1 MILYF
6 SGTGNSQYVARK
18 IAQELNNELIS
29 LNQLIKE
36 EKTDELIST
45 DKPFIFV
52 CPTYAWRLP
61 IVVTNFIKKTRFSG
75 SNKVYFIMTCGGDT
89 GKAIKYIQK
98 LCKYKEWQLKGI
110 AEIKMPENYIALF
123 SIPDKETST
132 QIIKGSDKQIDK
144 IISYIKSENEFEII
158 NPSGLSGT
166 LKSGITNTAF
176 YKIFVHAKGFH
187 YTNKCIGCGKC
198 VTLCPLNN
206 INLKNQKPVWKNNCT
221 HCMACICGCPTE
233 AIEYKNNTQN
243 KRRYYLK

>member
-1 MILYF
+1 MILYYN
-6 SGTGNSQYVARK
+6 GTGNSQYMARK

-98 LCKYKEWQLKGI
+98 LCKYKEWQLKGM

>member
-6 SGTGNSQYVARK
+6 SGTGNSRYVARK

-98 LCKYKEWQLKGI
+98 LCKYKEWQLKGM

-206 INLKNQKPVWKNNCT
+206 INLKNQKPVWKNNGT
-221 HCMACICGCPTE
+221 HCMACSCGCPTE

>member
-6 SGTGNSQYVARK
+6 SGTGNSRYVARK

-98 LCKYKEWQLKGI
+98 LCKYKEWQLKGM

-221 HCMACICGCPTE
+221 HCMG
-233 AIEYKNNTQN
+233 EY
-243 KRRYYLK
+243 L

>member
-1 MILYF
+1 
-6 SGTGNSQYVARK
+6 
-18 IAQELNNELIS
+18 
-29 LNQLIKE
+29 
-36 EKTDELIST
+36 
-45 DKPFIFV
+45 
-52 CPTYAWRLP
+52 
-61 IVVTNFIKKTRFSG
+61 
-75 SNKVYFIMTCGGDT
+75 MTCGGDT

-110 AEIKMPENYIALF
+110 AEIK
-123 SIPDKETST
+123 IPETST
-132 QIIKGSDKQIDK
+132 QIIKESDKQINK
-144 IISYIKSENEFEII
+144 IISDIKSENEFEII

-187 YTNKCIGCGKC
+187 YTNKCIGCGEC

>member
-1 MILYF
+1 
-6 SGTGNSQYVARK
+6 
-18 IAQELNNELIS
+18 
-29 LNQLIKE
+29 
-36 EKTDELIST
+36 
-45 DKPFIFV
+45 
-52 CPTYAWRLP
+52 
-61 IVVTNFIKKTRFSG
+61 
-75 SNKVYFIMTCGGDT
+75 MTCEGDT

-98 LCKYKEWQLKGI
+98 LCKYKEWQLKGM

-144 IISYIKSENEFEII
+144 IISDIKSENEFEII

-221 HCMACICGCPTE
+221 HCIACICGCPTD

-243 KRRYYLK
+243 RRRYYLK